1 LHFFATSSQKVYTS
15 SMPITLGEVIL
26 NFTMEYHSPPVNP
39 DIQWMGLKYLSIM
52 LGFYFWW
59 EI

>member
-39 DIQWMGLKYLSIM
+39 DIQ
-52 LGFYFWW
+52 LGFYF
-59 EI
+59 